1 MNSGNEEIWTWPG
14 PATDPL
20 CDPCSSFLS
29 LDCVI
34 LHEARVELDDREGS
48 SSTSFLRCGSKLGK
62 ELVWGC
68 LGPEAPRRST
78 GGWTTGERKGEAIAE
93 HARTCL

>member
-1 MNSGNEEIWTWPG
+1 MTVKAP
-14 PATDPL
+14 PAPAFSDVDP
-20 CDPCSSFLS
+20 
-29 LDCVI
+29 
-34 LHEARVELDDREGS
+34 
-48 SSTSFLRCGSKLGK
+48 KLGK